1 MKSARKYGAACIDY
15 SNLFMAE
22 ARNREPAS
30 EQIKGHLRNL
40 PLVYPLGK
48 WIYRRFRGSDP
59 TIQQQILKA
68 VGSKP
73 SVFFVQVGSNDGVQ
87 GDPIHDLI
95 VERESWRGIFIEPID
110 FLFQRLRRNYGEAER
125 FIFENVAIGTEKGS
139 KKFYYVSEKAR
150 TELDLPYWHDQL
162 GSFDK
167 AHIIKA
173 LGEQMMPYIVEEEI
187 ECLPLQ
193 AVLDRNGVEAIDL
206 IHIDTEGFD
215 YKVLSQLDLRR
226 YKPSVILFEH
236 HLLPDDEFVKARK
249 LLRGAGYRLLQYGN
263 DILAI
268 RKASWTG

>member
-1 MKSARKYGAACIDY
+1 MTRVRNEY
-15 SNLFMAE
+15 SNLLMAD

-30 EQIKGHLRNL
+30 EQIRRHLRGL

-48 WIYRRFRGSDP
+48 WIYRRFRGADP
-59 TIQQQILKA
+59 TIQQHILKT

-73 SVFFVQVGSNDGVQ
+73 GVFFVQVGSNDGMQ

-95 VERESWRGIFIEPID
+95 IERQSWRGIFIEPID
-110 FLFQRLRRNYGEAER
+110 FLFKRLRENYGDADR
-125 FIFENVAIGTEKGS
+125 FAFENVAIGTEKGS

-150 TELDLPYWHDQL
+150 TEMDLPYWHDQL

-167 AHIIKA
+167 AHITRA
-173 LGEQMMPYIVEEEI
+173 LGDQIRPYIVESDV

-193 AVLDRNGVEAIDL
+193 DVLDRNRVEAIDL

-236 HLLPDDEFVKARK
+236 HLLPDAEYAAARK
-249 LLRGAGYRLLQYGN
+249 LLRGAGYRLLQFGN
-263 DILAI
+263 DILALRRAVWI
-268 RKASWTG
+268 G